1 MSDHY
6 PRIRLMYGEL
16 LLVREGLSFVF
27 FMDRPH
33 QEIAQAIVAAMEAY
47 LQAIGPN
54 AIGRYA
60 SEDGEWIDL
69 TEQEW
74 SFVRTKLLERKAP
87 LLLLHDEE
95 DARYQYRFE
104 YFGKPP
110 DAALGPEKR
119 HPVCAVRFWLP
130 TEYLEQNGPAEVRE
144 LALKIASLLPF
155 CSGHVGLAFN
165 GELDVAGMMAE
176 VRKVCFRYPGLDLL
190 ELEHVSWE
198 LGTRVRGP
206 SWLTFLGQPALAGLG
221 GVSALRE
228 QLRAP
233 GTTIDALPGDSAIIT
248 LGSWPEAGDTLHD
261 NTLPAYRELA
271 RVLEP
276 WLFHEK
282 HPYSLGLP
290 ADELLR
296 WERRFLD

>member
-1 MSDHY
+1 M
-6 PRIRLMYGEL
+6 
-16 LLVREGLSFVF
+16 REGLSFVF

-33 QEIAQAIVAAMEAY
+33 QEVAQAVVTAMETY
-47 LQAIGPN
+47 LHAVGPG

-69 TEQEW
+69 TEQER
-74 SFVRTKLLERKAP
+74 SGIRAELLEQKSP
-87 LLLLHDEE
+87 LLLLHDAE
-95 DARYQYRFE
+95 DSRYQYRFE
-104 YFGKPP
+104 YFGKAH
-110 DAALGPEKR
+110 DAAISPKR
-119 HPVCAVRFWLP
+119 RDPVCAVRCWLP
-130 TEYLEQNGPAEVRE
+130 TEYLEQHGPTEVRE

-165 GELDVAGMMAE
+165 GELDVVGMMAE

-198 LGTRVRGP
+198 IGTRVRGP
-206 SWLTFLGQPALAGLG
+206 AWLTFLGQPALAGLG

-228 QLRAP
+228 KLHSP
-233 GTTIDALPGDSAIIT
+233 GTTVEALPGDSAVIT
-248 LGSWPEAGDTLHD
+248 LGSWPEAGDTVSG
-261 NTLPAYRELA
+261 NTLPSYRELA

-276 WLFHEK
+276 VLFREQHA
-282 HPYSLGLP
+282 YSLGLSEE
-290 ADELLR
+290 ELLR

>member
-1 MSDHY
+1 MSEHY
-6 PRIRLMYGEL
+6 PRIRLTYGEL

-33 QEIAQAIVAAMEAY
+33 REVAQAVIAAMEAY
-47 LQAIGPN
+47 LQAVGPD

-74 SFVRTKLLERKAP
+74 SFVRAKLLDRKVA
-87 LLLLHDEE
+87 LLLLHDAE

-104 YFGKPP
+104 YFGKAH
-110 DAALGPEKR
+110 DAAISPKR
-119 HPVCAVRFWLP
+119 RDPVCAVRFWLP
-130 TEYLEQNGPAEVRE
+130 TEYLEQHGPTEVRG

-176 VRKVCFRYPGLDLL
+176 VRKVCFHYPGLDLL
-190 ELEHVSWE
+190 ELEHVSWAI
-198 LGTRVRGP
+198 GTRVRGP

-221 GVSALRE
+221 GVSRLRE
-228 QLRAP
+228 QLRSP
-233 GTTIDALPGDSAIIT
+233 ETTVDALPEDRAVIT
-248 LGSWPEAGDTLHD
+248 LGAWPEAGDTLHG

-276 WLFHEK
+276 WLFREQ
-282 HPYSLGLP
+282 HPYSLGLS
-290 ADELLR
+290 ADDLLR